1 MSIEKV
7 LVEDF
12 EFLIDG
18 DDIAIAIDID
28 EGMITSAELSY
39 DGRNCAVLVRNNK
52 KAFLL
57 TNIFP
62 GIREKLNSLNDI
74 LVLERR
80 GPNHEI
86 MNAYTVEIKHV
97 KEIPY
102 PDNFEKEAV
111 ELFEDLRSEIGD
123 EELVELLK
131 SLTQE
136 YEKAAVV

>member
-1 MSIEKV
+1 MAIEKV

-18 DDIAIAIDID
+18 EDIAIAIDID
-28 EGMITSAELSY
+28 EGMVTSAELSY
-39 DGRNCAVLVRNNK
+39 DGRNCAILTRNGK

-62 GIREKLNSLNDI
+62 GIREKLNSLDDVLI
-74 LVLERR
+74 LERR

-102 PDNFEKEAV
+102 PDKFEEEAV

-131 SLTQE
+131 SLAKE
-136 YEKAAVV
+136 YSETAK